1 MRRYSTVNRYLAILE
16 ITSCKQWKNRVL
28 SDMLQ
33 VFIHYYCVDSEDVKL
48 CLPLPNAEPR
58 SVDAD
63 DADDAAV
70 ASAGRLGHSSSSAAT
85 SSVLVY

>member
-1 MRRYSTVNRYLAILE
+1 
-16 ITSCKQWKNRVL
+16 
-28 SDMLQ
+28 MLQ

-63 DADDAAV
+63 DADDADDAAV